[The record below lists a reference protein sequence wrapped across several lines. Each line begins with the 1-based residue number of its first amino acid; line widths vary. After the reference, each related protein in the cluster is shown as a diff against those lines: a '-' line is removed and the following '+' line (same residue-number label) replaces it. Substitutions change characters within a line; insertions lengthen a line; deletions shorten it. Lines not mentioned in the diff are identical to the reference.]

1 MSVKLNILG
10 WSASNLR
17 CPDHEISLCPSSSQ
31 TPYKVTFIQMPN
43 GTGKTTTL
51 DLLRATLSG
60 SAKDWTSEQVA
71 EFRNSSNPAESGSF
85 IVRLLLNDK
94 LLTFE
99 LNFDFER
106 EKIKYRTTNGS
117 TGIKDG
123 FLPPPSIRKFL
134 NPEFVSLFIF
144 NGELA
149 RNLLD
154 SKQTRARDAIDTLF
168 QLSLLEE
175 VADKFQKNWE
185 NHAAKAS
192 STTEKGLTQ
201 RQNKLEALKKR
212 KEAIKAKQENL
223 HLRKSRLKTDIQK
236 AKQEYETAFDK
247 DKDLGTRLKDLQ
259 RDLVKAKTT
268 VSLELQQTIEVMRNP
283 QQLFSDFG
291 ISLLNL
297 KNNLDSLKLPTSTSQ
312 EFFEELAHAKECVC
326 GRPMDTESSRKVRE
340 RASQYLAED
349 EVGVLNSIKS
359 DIANYCSRD
368 IESSLLGLE
377 DNLQQLR
384 KSIRKRDNTKT
395 EISAIEK
402 QRFEQGDSE
411 LESKQQNFK
420 KLESK
425 LSDCEKELKEI
436 ERIPLSNP
444 KDDTNCLKEL
454 DRLIKEA
461 EDDVAEATNTISL
474 HKKTEIIQEILTQA
488 RQQAREKLR
497 KFIIDETN
505 QRISQLL
512 SRNPVILEDIQDSL
526 KLQNRK
532 GASEGQTLSVSYAF
546 LATLFNQSTYQLPF
560 VVDSPAI
567 SLDLNVRTEV
577 AGLVPS
583 LSEQFLAFTISSE
596 RQGFIDTL
604 HQVAT
609 QEVKYLTLFRKTSE
623 MKHIWQDL
631 DSSIFKDTTD
641 GVLVEGKEFFE
652 QFDLE
657 DEV

>member
-1 MSVKLNILG
+1 M
-10 WSASNLR
+10 
-17 CPDHEISLCPSSSQ
+17 
-31 TPYKVTFIQMPN
+31 
-43 GTGKTTTL
+43 
-51 DLLRATLSG
+51 
-60 SAKDWTSEQVA
+60 
-71 EFRNSSNPAESGSF
+71 
-85 IVRLLLNDK
+85 
-94 LLTFE
+94 
-99 LNFDFER
+99 
-106 EKIKYRTTNGS
+106 
-117 TGIKDG
+117 
-123 FLPPPSIRKFL
+123 
-134 NPEFVSLFIF
+134 
-144 NGELA
+144 
-149 RNLLD
+149 
-154 SKQTRARDAIDTLF
+154 
-168 QLSLLEE
+168 
-175 VADKFQKNWE
+175 
-185 NHAAKAS
+185 
-192 STTEKGLTQ
+192 
-201 RQNKLEALKKR
+201 
-212 KEAIKAKQENL
+212 
-223 HLRKSRLKTDIQK
+223 RKSSLKTDIQK
-236 AKQEYETAFDK
+236 VKQEYETAFNK

-259 RDLVKAKTT
+259 RDLAEAKTT
-268 VSLELQQTIEVMRNP
+268 VGLKLQQAIEKMRSP
-283 QQLFSDFG
+283 QQLFPDFG

-340 RASQYLAED
+340 RACQYLAED

-377 DNLQQLR
+377 DNLRQLR
-384 KSIRKRDNTKT
+384 KSIRKRDNTET

-411 LESKQQNFK
+411 LESKQQKLEN
-420 KLESK
+420 LESK
-425 LSDCEKELKEI
+425 LLNCEKELKDI

-454 DRLIKEA
+454 DRLIRQA
-461 EDDVAEATNTISL
+461 EDDVAEATNTVSL
-474 HKKTEIIQEILTQA
+474 YKKTEIIREILSQA

-505 QRISQLL
+505 QRIFQLL

-560 VVDSPAI
+560 IVDSPAI

-609 QEVKYLTLFRKTSE
+609 QEVKYLTLFRKASE